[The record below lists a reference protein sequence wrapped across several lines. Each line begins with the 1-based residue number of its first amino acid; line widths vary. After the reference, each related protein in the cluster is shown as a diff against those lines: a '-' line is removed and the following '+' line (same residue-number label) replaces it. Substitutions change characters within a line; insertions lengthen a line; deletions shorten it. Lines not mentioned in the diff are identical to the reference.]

1 MDSEIRTIGSAK
13 IQTDLNSS
21 RETNF
26 LEQENSLPKKKVTK
40 FKLIKNLVRKK
51 MTKSKRKNKNVNYS
65 QSNCLSKL
73 FFYWPSHIFK
83 IANRGTLRHEDVCHV
98 SEKQSIKYEINKI
111 KKTFNK
117 YSTGRLKNYSLGLTI
132 YISNCKLLFFLLILD
147 LFSVAL
153 DYIRMFFYRQIISIF
168 SEGNFFPQREKIN
181 IFNLIKNFKNILN
194 IKLNIIESVSFYIII
209 KFIRTLIFNHIEF
222 NNGN

>member
-181 IFNLIKNFKNILN
+181 
-194 IKLNIIESVSFYIII
+194 
-209 KFIRTLIFNHIEF
+209 
-222 NNGN
+222 